1 MILNIE
7 TRARNLAGGGVQ
19 KPQQFNG
26 RRMLSHRGSVLYKK
40 RGGHYLVSTGVDV
53 L

>member
-1 MILNIE
+1 MILNKE
-7 TRARNLAGGGVQ
+7 THARKNLAGGVQ
-19 KPQQFNG
+19 NPQQNYG

-40 RGGHYLVSTGVDV
+40 RGGHYLVSIGDV